1 MMLSSQKKLARS
13 LNCLSQSIQESGN
26 RGDEDTQQKYLVFMQ
41 NLETMGFI
49 VKETMSL
56 DQMLLN
62 LEKIYSR
69 DLQGL
74 DGKKRDALSQV
85 SYFQSRT

>member
-1 MMLSSQKKLARS
+1 MSEEQ
-13 LNCLSQSIQESGN
+13 
-26 RGDEDTQQKYLVFMQ
+26 QQKYLLFMQ
-41 NLETMGFI
+41 NLETIGFI

-56 DQMLLN
+56 DQLLLN

-74 DGKKRDALSQV
+74 ENNKIEALSKV
-85 SYFQSRT
+85 IHEFKECHNICCPI